1 MMEMGKRIHFFR
13 SIRGMTQK
21 YLGQLVGFP
30 AKSVDVRLAQKER
43 GSRAPKAL
51 NQCLSL
57 RTDMD

>member
-30 AKSVDVRLAQKER
+30 AKSVDVRLTQ
-43 GSRAPKAL
+43 
-51 NQCLSL
+51 
-57 RTDMD
+57 